1 MNTRAIQW
9 IPIQSVHCQ
18 ECARNTEN
26 TRAISRIHAQY
37 REASRSRNRWVPWG
51 LTTATITEPQ
61 NRQLSRLFQILGRT
75 GNYRNYFR
83 SLPLNREFLHRST
96 MSWQQIVNRYLWWWL
111 VTCVTVMI
119 EWGKEKY
126 PKCCRVQSATSIS
139 SDDDV
144 IGNFFLWLTISSPPP
159 MVDKGLTRVRAGHW
173 TELSQQN
180 NFSAT
185 SLSSVHTHNWLNW
198 TVSLRN
204 TVQLHCFTRGQ
215 LMHMSLSKRNT
226 VQEDNLLCTR
236 CSAKSNT
243 EREGEREIGRVPGGT
258 RPPLGSLLFTCSTA
272 LHCASLALL
281 LGGVWVGVAEWLV
294 LMLALGVPFLPY
306 WDSRERVG
314 I

>member
-1 MNTRAIQW
+1 MIGDL
-9 IPIQSVHCQ
+9 C
-18 ECARNTEN
+18 
-26 TRAISRIHAQY
+26 
-37 REASRSRNRWVPWG
+37 
-51 LTTATITEPQ
+51 L
-61 NRQLSRLFQILGRT
+61 
-75 GNYRNYFR
+75 
-83 SLPLNREFLHRST
+83 
-96 MSWQQIVNRYLWWWL
+96 
-111 VTCVTVMI
+111 TVMI

-126 PKCCRVQSATSIS
+126 PKYCRVLSECSLLQVSLQTSIS
-139 SDDDV
+139 SDDKEIV
-144 IGNFFLWLTISSPPP
+144 NFFLWLTISSPPP
-159 MVDKGLTRVRAGHW
+159 MVDKGLTRVRAGDW
-173 TELSQQN
+173 AKLSQQN
-180 NFSAT
+180 NFSVT
-185 SLSSVHTHNWLNW
+185 SLSLLYIVHPHNWLNW
-198 TVSLRN
+198 TLSLRN

-258 RPPLGSLLFTCSTA
+258 RLPLGSLLFTCSTA
-272 LHCASLALL
+272 LHCASLTLL